1 MQYTLFGGRKIMTAN
16 GFRWLAVGWMV
27 VAAFGAMP
35 AAAQP
40 VVLAQ
45 PGQPAQA
52 GRMQRPYASPWSGSI
67 QWLAMPE
74 VQKDLELI
82 DDQIEKINKIR
93 QELQQEMQSSYK
105 TLSSVP
111 GEERQQKYY
120 DLSVELS
127 ERTEKKL
134 MEVLLPEQ
142 QDRLRQISLQM
153 RLRNYYALGQQ
164 LTSEDLTKKLG
175 ISAEQKDRL
184 LGVAARGAGRNAAE
198 DARIPRQNERRSRE
212 ADVRRPDV
220 GSTPGIADHDGR
232 SFRMVPLLEHARPGG
247 AQAVN
252 GRDFAQKNVRS
263 RCTIEGVSP
272 RSTGSPRTY

>member
-16 GFRWLAVGWMV
+16 GFRWLAVGWLV

-52 GRMQRPYASPWSGSI
+52 GRMQRPYVSPWSGSI
-67 QWLAMPE
+67 QWLAMPA

-82 DDQIEKINKIR
+82 DDQVEKVNKIR
-93 QELQQEMQSSYK
+93 QEMQQEMQDSYK

-111 GEERQQKYY
+111 AEERQQKYY

-134 MEVLLPEQ
+134 MDVLLPEQ

-164 LTSEDLTKKLG
+164 LTSEDLAKKLG
-175 ISAEQKDRL
+175 ISEEQKDRL
-184 LGVAARGAGRNAAE
+184 LALQRELQEEMQQKMREFYTKMNEEAEKRMFEGLTSAQRRELQTMMGERFEWSPWSPPAQGVRK
-198 DARIPRQNERRSRE
+198 Q
-212 ADVRRPDV
+212 
-220 GSTPGIADHDGR
+220 
-232 SFRMVPLLEHARPGG
+232 
-247 AQAVN
+247 
-252 GRDFAQKNVRS
+252 
-263 RCTIEGVSP
+263 
-272 RSTGSPRTY
+272 